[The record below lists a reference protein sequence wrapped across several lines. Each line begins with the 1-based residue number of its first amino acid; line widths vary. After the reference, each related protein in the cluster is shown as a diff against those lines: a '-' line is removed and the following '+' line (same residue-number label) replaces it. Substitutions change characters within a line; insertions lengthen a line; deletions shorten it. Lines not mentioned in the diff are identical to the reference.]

1 MERDPLDPASPDLP
15 PPTRVRE
22 FCRQILE
29 SGDLETKLRAPV
41 DADGGPLSDSP
52 SGPPLEIDRPARDP
66 GLRMH
71 SGSDRLPRPG
81 QLRQTEHR
89 IHCLARFAH
98 HELQAVELFAWALL
112 RWPELPAALRR
123 GLLSALADEQRHC
136 RLYLD
141 RLEAQGGRFETGDH
155 SNYFWRQ
162 LPAIAASPSGPRAFL
177 AAIGLTLEQAN
188 LDFTLT
194 YRDGFAEAGDAESAA
209 VCQLV
214 HDDEVAH
221 VALAARWL
229 SRLNPNEREPDQSTP
244 SDLGDYLAA
253 VPFPL
258 GPARAKGR
266 RFEVA
271 PRRRAG
277 LSEEMIQHVRLARST
292 QEQGIASGPPKTADP
307 KTRDPEQP
315 EG

>member
-1 MERDPLDPASPDLP
+1 MFRCQDQTPADDVINLMHERA
-15 PPTRVRE
+15 TGATV
-22 FCRQILE
+22 
-29 SGDLETKLRAPV
+29 K
-41 DADGGPLSDSP
+41 
-52 SGPPLEIDRPARDP
+52 
-66 GLRMH
+66 
-71 SGSDRLPRPG
+71 
-81 QLRQTEHR
+81 
-89 IHCLARFAH
+89 
-98 HELQAVELFAWALL
+98 AV
-112 RWPELPAALRR
+112 
-123 GLLSALADEQRHC
+123 
-136 RLYLD
+136 
-141 RLEAQGGRFETGDH
+141 GGRYFGFVTGGV
-155 SNYFWRQ
+155 
-162 LPAIAASPSGPRAFL
+162 LP
-177 AAIGLTLEQAN
+177 
-188 LDFTLT
+188 
-194 YRDGFAEAGDAESAA
+194 
-209 VCQLV
+209 
-214 HDDEVAH
+214 